1 MAFSKLSEPRSRNY
15 ENSPRSTWAESRSF
29 VSDRYTPQVID
40 HLVRP
45 RNGGEIQD
53 PSGRGESGHEACGD
67 VASFTVGISH
77 NVLEEVRYKVY
88 GCAACVAAGSAL
100 SELVEGKHLVEA
112 ARVSKTDIEDALG
125 GPLPI
130 GKEHALTLVLDAL
143 HKAFEDHWNR
153 TAGEMLLN
161 GAKTPGNGSRSVVAA
176 MSGGVDSAVT
186 ALLLKEAGYDVAT
199 VTFRLHDGEKGSRSC
214 CSPDTVLFARDTAHR
229 MGLPH
234 FTLNLKEL
242 FNKRVMQDFVGSY
255 KEGKTPNPCVACN
268 AHVKFH
274 ASAFLADEIGYHHV
288 ATGHYARVE
297 EGPTLGRPVDESKD
311 QTYVLWP
318 VPQELLARTVF
329 PLGEYRKTEVRAI
342 AEERGLA
349 VAYTP
354 ESQDICF
361 IPDGNYRRFVRKKV
375 AAEPGDVV
383 DGEGQVLGRHGGV
396 VDFTVGQRRGI
407 GVSAPTP
414 LYVTEVRP
422 SSGQVVVGRKRD
434 LEVREVAVRDLNLF
448 LDPEDAACV
457 QVRYNSHPVSC
468 TVEETTDGEWI
479 AHLDEPVMGVAPGQ
493 SAVFY
498 TEDGSR
504 VVGGG
509 VVARRAA

>member
-1 MAFSKLSEPRSRNY
+1 MA
-15 ENSPRSTWAESRSF
+15 
-29 VSDRYTPQVID
+29 DRYNPQVIE

-45 RNGGEIQD
+45 RRVGEVPD
-53 PSGRGESGHEACGD
+53 PSGVGESGDSACGD
-67 VASFTVGISH
+67 VARFSVRIEA
-77 NVLEEVRYKVY
+77 NVITDVRYKVY
-88 GCAACVAAGSAL
+88 GCAACIAAGSAL
-100 SELVEGKHLVEA
+100 AELVNDRPLLEA
-112 ARVSKTDIEDALG
+112 ARVSKKDVQEALG
-125 GPLPI
+125 GPLPP

-143 HKAFEDHWNR
+143 HKAFEDHLNR
-153 TAGEMLLN
+153 EGGEALVGGYGGN
-161 GAKTPGNGSRSVVAA
+161 VRAPVGALRRSAPTGVVAA

-199 VTFRLHDGEKGSRSC
+199 VTFRLHDGDKGSRSC

-242 FNKRVMQDFVGSY
+242 FNRRVMRDFAGSY
-255 KEGKTPNPCVACN
+255 KEGRTPNPCVACN

-274 ASAFLADEIGYHHV
+274 AAAFLADRLGFEKV
-288 ATGHYARVE
+288 ATGHYAKVAD
-297 EGPTLGRPVDESKD
+297 GPALARPVDERKD

-318 VPQELLARTVF
+318 IPRELLARTVF
-329 PLGEYRKTEVRAI
+329 PLGEYRKTEVRRI

-361 IPDGNYRRFVRKKV
+361 IPDGDYRGFVRKKV
-375 AAEPGDVV
+375 TAEPGDVV
-383 DGEGQVLGRHGGV
+383 DREGAVLGRHEGV

-422 SSGQVVVGRKRD
+422 QTNQVVVGRRGD
-434 LEVREVAVRDLNLF
+434 LEVREVRVRGMNWF
-448 LDPEDAACV
+448 LDPGDARFV
-457 QVRYNSHPVSC
+457 QVRYNSAPVAC
-468 TVEETTDGEWI
+468 GVERADASGEWV
-479 AHLDEPVMGVAPGQ
+479 ARLEEPVAGVAPGQ

-498 TEDGSR
+498 TADGER

-509 VVARRAA
+509 VVARRES

>member
-1 MAFSKLSEPRSRNY
+1 MANY
-15 ENSPRSTWAESRSF
+15 NPL
-29 VSDRYTPQVID
+29 VIE

-45 RNGGEIQD
+45 RNVGELEA
-53 PSGRGESGHEACGD
+53 PSGVGESGDAACGD
-67 VASFTVGISH
+67 LARFSIRIEENLLT
-77 NVLEEVRYKVY
+77 EVRYKVY
-88 GCAACVAAGSAL
+88 GCAACIAAGSAL
-100 SELVEGKHLVEA
+100 SELVHGGSLLKA
-112 ARVSKTDIEDALG
+112 ARVSKADLENSLG
-125 GPLPI
+125 GALPV

-143 HKAFEDHWNR
+143 HKALEDHWNQEGG
-153 TAGEMLLN
+153 AMLVEGYSGSSAN
-161 GAKTPGNGSRSVVAA
+161 GGRSVVAA

-186 ALLLKEAGYDVAT
+186 APLLKEAGYDVAT
-199 VTFRLHDGEKGSRSC
+199 VTFRLHDGERGSRSC

-242 FNKRVMQDFVGSY
+242 FYRRVMQDFVGSY
-255 KEGKTPNPCVACN
+255 SEGRTPNPCVACN

-274 ASAFLADEIGYHHV
+274 ASSFLADELGFHHV

-297 EGPTLGRPVDESKD
+297 EGPTLARPVDESKD

-318 VPQELLARTVF
+318 VPRDLLSRTIF

-361 IPDGNYRRFVRKKV
+361 IPDGDYRSFIRKKV
-375 AAEPGDVV
+375 TAKAGDVV
-383 DGEGQVLGRHGGV
+383 DDEGRVLGRHAGV

-414 LYVTEVRP
+414 LYVSEVRP
-422 SSGQVVVGRKRD
+422 HSGQVVVGRRQD
-434 LEVREVAVRDLNLF
+434 LEVCEVRVRDLNWF
-448 LDPEDAACV
+448 LDPEQAACV
-457 QVRYNSHPVSC
+457 QVRYNGSPVPC
-468 TVEETTDGEWI
+468 TVEETADGGWV
-479 AHLDEPVMGVAPGQ
+479 AYLDEPVMGVAPGQ

-498 TEDGSR
+498 TGDGEQ

-509 VVARRAA
+509 IVARSSS

>member
-1 MAFSKLSEPRSRNY
+1 M
-15 ENSPRSTWAESRSF
+15 
-29 VSDRYTPQVID
+29 VDRYRPKVIE

-45 RNGGEIQD
+45 RHVGELAE
-53 PSGRGESGHEACGD
+53 PSGVGESGDAACGD
-67 VASFTVGISH
+67 VALFTVNIED
-77 NVLEEVRYKVY
+77 NVLMDVAYKVY
-88 GCAACVAAGSAL
+88 GCAACIAAGSAL
-100 SELVEGKHLVEA
+100 AELVSGEHLLDAAQVSRADLEG
-112 ARVSKTDIEDALG
+112 SLG
-125 GPLPI
+125 GPLPL
-130 GKEHALTLVLDAL
+130 GKEHAMTLVLDAL
-143 HKAFEDHWNR
+143 HMAFEDYLNR
-153 TAGEMLLN
+153 EAGEMLVEGYGGAGAN
-161 GAKTPGNGSRSVVAA
+161 GGKSVVAA

-186 ALLLKEAGYDVAT
+186 ALLLKEAGYEVAT

-242 FNKRVMQDFVGSY
+242 FNRRVMQDFVGSY
-255 KEGKTPNPCVACN
+255 KEGRTPNPCVACN

-274 ASAFLADEIGYHHV
+274 AAAFLADQLGFEGV
-288 ATGHYARVE
+288 ATGHYARVAD
-297 EGPTLGRPVDESKD
+297 GPTLARPVDESKD

-318 VPQELLARTVF
+318 VPKDLLARTIF
-329 PLGEYRKTEVRAI
+329 PLGEYRKTEVRTI

-361 IPDGNYRRFVRKKV
+361 IPDGDYRRFVRKKV

-383 DGEGQVLGRHGGV
+383 DREGSVLGHHEGV
-396 VDFTVGQRRGI
+396 VDFTVGQRRGV

-422 SSGQVVVGRKRD
+422 QTNQVVVGRRRD
-434 LEVREVAVRDLNLF
+434 LEVREVRVRGLNWL
-448 LDPEDAACV
+448 LDPENARFV
-457 QVRYNSHPVSC
+457 QVRYNSAPTPC
-468 TVEETTDGEWI
+468 EVERGEASGEWV
-479 AHLDEPVMGVAPGQ
+479 ARLSEPVMGVAPGQ

-498 TEDGSR
+498 TGDGHR

-509 VVARRAA
+509 VVARHGS

>member
-1 MAFSKLSEPRSRNY
+1 M
-15 ENSPRSTWAESRSF
+15 
-29 VSDRYTPQVID
+29 SDRYSRQVVD

-45 RNGGEIQD
+45 RNTGEIAD
-53 PSGRGESGHEACGD
+53 ASGRGESGDAACGD
-67 VASFTVGISH
+67 VACFTVGLSD
-77 NVLEEVRYKVY
+77 NVLEQVRYKVY
-88 GCAACVAAGSAL
+88 GCAACIAAGSAL
-100 SELVEGKHLVEA
+100 ADMVEGKHLLDA
-112 ARVSKTDIEDALG
+112 ASVSRADLEGALG
-125 GPLPI
+125 GPLPT

-153 TAGEMLLN
+153 KAGDLLDAHR
-161 GAKTPGNGSRSVVAA
+161 GRRAGSKSVVAA

-186 ALLLKEAGYDVAT
+186 ALLLNEAGYDVAT

-242 FNKRVMQDFVGSY
+242 FDRRVMQDFVGSY
-255 KEGKTPNPCVACN
+255 SEGRTPNPCVACN

-274 ASAFLADEIGYHHV
+274 ASSFLADELGFHHV

-297 EGPTLGRPVDESKD
+297 EGPTLARPVDESKD

-318 VPQELLARTVF
+318 VPRDLLSRTIF
-329 PLGEYRKTEVRAI
+329 PLGDYRKTEVRAI

-361 IPDGNYRRFVRKKV
+361 IPDGDYRSFIRKKV
-375 AAEPGDVV
+375 AAVPGDVV
-383 DGEGQVLGRHGGV
+383 DNDGRVLGRHAGV

-414 LYVTEVRP
+414 LYVSEVRP
-422 SSGQVVVGRKRD
+422 HSDQVVVGRRQD
-434 LEVREVAVRDLNLF
+434 LEVREVRVRDLNWF
-448 LDPEDAACV
+448 LDPEEAASV
-457 QVRYNSHPVSC
+457 QVRYNGSPVPC
-468 TVEETTDGEWI
+468 TVEEVADGGWV
-479 AHLDEPVMGVAPGQ
+479 AYLDEPVIGVAPGQ

-498 TEDGSR
+498 TGDGER
-504 VVGGG
+504 VIGGG
-509 VVARRAA
+509 VVARRGC

>member
-1 MAFSKLSEPRSRNY
+1 M
-15 ENSPRSTWAESRSF
+15 
-29 VSDRYTPQVID
+29 SDRYNPRVIE

-45 RNGGEIQD
+45 RNVGELD
-53 PSGRGESGHEACGD
+53 SPSGVGESGDAACGD
-67 VASFTVGISH
+67 VARFTVEISE
-77 NVLEEVRYKVY
+77 NRLEDLRYKVY
-88 GCAACVAAGSAL
+88 GCAACIAAGSAL
-100 SELVEGKHLVEA
+100 SALVRGRRLLEA
-112 ARVSKTDIEDALG
+112 ARVSKSDLENALG
-125 GPLPI
+125 GPLPE
-130 GKEHALTLVLDAL
+130 GKGHALTLVLDAL
-143 HKAFEDHWNR
+143 HKAFEDYLNEE
-153 TAGEMLLN
+153 AGKMLVEGVLEGSGTN
-161 GAKTPGNGSRSVVAA
+161 GGKSVVAA

-199 VTFRLHDGEKGSRSC
+199 VTFRLHDGERGSRSC

-255 KEGKTPNPCVACN
+255 AAGRTPNPCVACN

-274 ASAFLADEIGYHHV
+274 AASFLADRLGFGHV
-288 ATGHYARVE
+288 ATGHYARVVE
-297 EGPTLGRPVDESKD
+297 EPGRVTMARPADTNKD

-318 VPQELLARTVF
+318 VPKDLLSRTIF
-329 PLGEYRKTEVRAI
+329 PLGEYRKEEVRGI
-342 AEERGLA
+342 AERRGLA

-361 IPDGNYRRFVRKKV
+361 IPDGNYRGFIRKKV
-375 AAEPGDVV
+375 KAEPGEIV
-383 DGEGQVLGRHGGV
+383 DREGQTLGRHAGV

-407 GVSAPTP
+407 GVSAQTP

-422 SSGQVVVGRKRD
+422 QKRQIVVGGRGD
-434 LEVREVAVRDLNLF
+434 LDVQEMRVGGLNWF
-448 LDPEDAACV
+448 LEPSEAEAV
-457 QVRYNSHPVSC
+457 QVRYNSRPVPC
-468 TVEETTDGEWI
+468 KVEGAGDEVRVRLEEPI
-479 AHLDEPVMGVAPGQ
+479 AGVAPGQ

-498 TEDGSR
+498 KEDL

-509 VVARRAA
+509 VVRRNT

>member
-1 MAFSKLSEPRSRNY
+1 SLMPDAYNPK
-15 ENSPRSTWAESRSF
+15 
-29 VSDRYTPQVID
+29 VVQ

-45 RNGGEIQD
+45 HNAGEIAEA
-53 PSGRGESGHEACGD
+53 SGRGESGDSACGD
-67 VASFTVGISH
+67 VVCFTVGIQA
-77 NVLEEVRYKVY
+77 NVVEEVRYRAY

-100 SELVEGKHLVEA
+100 AGLVDGMHLLEA
-112 ARVSKTDIEDALG
+112 ARVSRADLEEELG
-125 GPLPI
+125 GPLPA

-143 HKAFEDHWNR
+143 HKAFEDYLNR
-153 TAGEMLLN
+153 GTGEVLVNGYSGSGKDAGE
-161 GAKTPGNGSRSVVAA
+161 GVVAA

-186 ALLLKEAGYDVAT
+186 ALLLKEAGYEVAA
-199 VTFRLHDGEKGSRSC
+199 VTFRLHDGERGSRSC

-242 FNKRVMQDFVGSY
+242 FDRRVMQDFVGSY
-255 KEGKTPNPCVACN
+255 KEGRTPNPCVACN

-274 ASAFLADEIGYHHV
+274 AAAVLADELGFRHV
-288 ATGHYARVE
+288 ATGHYARVA
-297 EGPTLGRPVDESKD
+297 EGPTLARPLDESKD

-318 VPQELLARTVF
+318 VPKDLLARTVF

-375 AAEPGDVV
+375 VAEPGDVV
-383 DGEGQVLGRHGGV
+383 DRDGALLGRHEGV

-422 SSGQVVVGRKRD
+422 GTDQVVVGKKED
-434 LEVREVAVRDLNLF
+434 LEVLEVRVRGMNWF
-448 LDPEDAACV
+448 LEPADVRSV
-457 QVRYNSHPVSC
+457 QVRYNGSPIPC
-468 TVEETTDGEWI
+468 AVEEDVSGEWV
-479 AHLDEPVMGVAPGQ
+479 ARLAEPAVGVAPGQ

-498 TEDGSR
+498 AGDGER

-509 VVARRAA
+509 VVARRVS

>member
-1 MAFSKLSEPRSRNY
+1 MA
-15 ENSPRSTWAESRSF
+15 
-29 VSDRYTPQVID
+29 DRYTPQVMD
-40 HLVRP
+40 HLVHP
-45 RNGGEIQD
+45 RHVGEISD
-53 PSGRGESGHEACGD
+53 PSGTGESGHEACGD
-67 VASFTVGISH
+67 VVRFSVSIENNSLTD
-77 NVLEEVRYKVY
+77 VRYKAY
-88 GCAACVAAGSAL
+88 GCVACIAAGSAL
-100 SELVEGKHLVEA
+100 AELVAERPLLEA
-112 ARVSKTDIEDALG
+112 ASVSKDDVLEALG
-125 GPLPI
+125 GPLPL
-130 GKEHALTLVLDAL
+130 GKEHALTLVVDAL
-143 HKAFEDHWNR
+143 HKAFEDHLNSE
-153 TAGEMLLN
+153 AGDMLVEGYGGDAKN
-161 GAKTPGNGSRSVVAA
+161 GAKGVVAA

-242 FNKRVMQDFVGSY
+242 FNRRVMRDFVGSY
-255 KEGKTPNPCVACN
+255 EKGRTPNPCVACN

-274 ASAFLADEIGYHHV
+274 AAAFLADRLGFEKV
-288 ATGHYARVE
+288 ATGHYARVAD
-297 EGPTLGRPVDESKD
+297 GPSLARPVDETKD

-318 VPQELLARTVF
+318 IPRDLLGRTVF
-329 PLGEYRKTEVRAI
+329 PLGDYRKTEVRRI
-342 AEERGLA
+342 AEDRGLA

-361 IPDGNYRRFVRKKV
+361 IPDGDYRGFIRKKV
-375 AAEPGDVV
+375 EATPGDVV
-383 DGEGQVLGRHGGV
+383 DREGAVLGRHAGV

-422 SSGQVVVGRKRD
+422 KTNQVVVGRKRD
-434 LEVREVAVRDLNLF
+434 LEVSEVRVRGMNWF
-448 LDPEDAACV
+448 LDPGEAASV
-457 QVRYNSHPVSC
+457 QVRYNSAPVAC
-468 TVEETTDGEWI
+468 EVVEGEAEGEWV
-479 AHLDEPVMGVAPGQ
+479 ARLAEPVAGVAPGQ

-498 TEDGSR
+498 SGDGER

-509 VVARRAA
+509 VVARRGA

>member
-1 MAFSKLSEPRSRNY
+1 MSDSYSR
-15 ENSPRSTWAESRSF
+15 
-29 VSDRYTPQVID
+29 QVVD

-45 RNGGEIQD
+45 RNTGEITGA
-53 PSGRGESGHEACGD
+53 SGRGESGDASCGD
-67 VASFTVGISH
+67 VACFTVGISG
-77 NVLEEVRYKVY
+77 NVLEQVRYKVY
-88 GCAACVAAGSAL
+88 GCAACIAAGSAL
-100 SELVEGKHLVEA
+100 AEMVEGKHLLDA
-112 ARVSKTDIEDALG
+112 ARVSRTDLEDALG
-125 GPLPI
+125 GALPA
-130 GKEHALTLVLDAL
+130 GKGHALTLVLDAL
-143 HKAFEDHWNR
+143 HKAFEGHWNR
-153 TAGEMLLN
+153 KAGEMLDAHGGR
-161 GAKTPGNGSRSVVAA
+161 GAGGKSVVVA

-234 FTLNLKEL
+234 FTLDLKEL
-242 FNKRVMQDFVGSY
+242 FHRRVMQDFVGSY
-255 KEGKTPNPCVACN
+255 SEGKTPNPCVACN

-274 ASAFLADEIGYHHV
+274 ASSFLADELGFHHV

-297 EGPTLGRPVDESKD
+297 EGPTLARPVDESKD

-318 VPQELLARTVF
+318 VPRNLLSRTIF
-329 PLGEYRKTEVRAI
+329 PLGEYHKTEVRAI

-361 IPDGNYRRFVRKKV
+361 IPDGNYRSFIRKEV

-383 DGEGQVLGRHGGV
+383 DREGRVLGRHAGV

-414 LYVTEVRP
+414 LYVSEVRP
-422 SSGQVVVGRKRD
+422 RSGQVVVGRRQD
-434 LEVREVAVRDLNLF
+434 LEVREVRVRDLNWF
-448 LDPEDAACV
+448 LDPESAACV
-457 QVRYNSHPVSC
+457 QVRYNSSPVPC
-468 TVEETTDGEWI
+468 TVEEAADGGW
-479 AHLDEPVMGVAPGQ
+479 AAYLDEPVVGVAPGQ

-498 TEDGSR
+498 TGDGER

-509 VVARRAA
+509 VVARGGS

>member
-1 MAFSKLSEPRSRNY
+1 M
-15 ENSPRSTWAESRSF
+15 T
-29 VSDRYTPQVID
+29 DRYNPQVIE

-45 RNGGEIQD
+45 RNAGELAD
-53 PSGRGESGHEACGD
+53 PSGVGESGDAACGD
-67 VASFTVGISH
+67 VARFTVRVED
-77 NVLEEVRYKVY
+77 NLLTDVRYKVY
-88 GCAACVAAGSAL
+88 GCAACIAAGSAL
-100 SELVEGKHLVEA
+100 AEMVEGEHLLAA
-112 ARVSKTDIEDALG
+112 ARVSRADLEGSLG
-125 GPLPI
+125 GPLPL

-143 HKAFEDHWNR
+143 HKAFEDHMNR
-153 TAGEMLLN
+153 EAGDMLVEGVLE
-161 GAKTPGNGSRSVVAA
+161 GADASDGKSVVAA

-186 ALLLKEAGYDVAT
+186 ALLLKEAGYEVAT

-214 CSPDTVLFARDTAHR
+214 CSPDTVLFARDSAHR

-242 FNKRVMQDFVGSY
+242 FNRRVMRDFVGSY
-255 KEGKTPNPCVACN
+255 KEGRTPNPCVACN

-274 ASAFLADEIGYHHV
+274 AAAFLADRLGFYHV
-288 ATGHYARVE
+288 ATGHYARVAK
-297 EGPTLGRPVDESKD
+297 GPTLARPADEKKD

-318 VPQELLARTVF
+318 VPKSLLARTVF
-329 PLGEYRKTEVRAI
+329 PLGEYRKTEVRKV

-361 IPDGNYRRFVRKKV
+361 IPDGDYRRFIRKNV
-375 AAEPGDVV
+375 VAEPGDVV
-383 DGEGQVLGRHGGV
+383 DPGGKVLGKHAGV

-407 GVSAPTP
+407 GVSTPTP

-422 SSGQVVVGRKRD
+422 ATKQVVVGRRRD
-434 LEVREVAVRDLNLF
+434 LEVREIRVRGLNWF
-448 LDPEDAACV
+448 LDPEEARLV
-457 QVRYNSHPVSC
+457 QVRYNGTPVPC
-468 TVEETTDGEWI
+468 EVEEDGVSGEWV
-479 AHLDEPVMGVAPGQ
+479 ARLADPVVGVAPGQ

-498 TEDGSR
+498 AGDNHR

-509 VVARRAA
+509 VVSQRTS

>member
-1 MAFSKLSEPRSRNY
+1 
-15 ENSPRSTWAESRSF
+15 
-29 VSDRYTPQVID
+29 V
-40 HLVRP
+40 
-45 RNGGEIQD
+45 GEVPD
-53 PSGRGESGHEACGD
+53 PSGAGESGDGACGD
-67 VASFTVGISH
+67 VARFSVRIEANILT
-77 NVLEEVRYKVY
+77 EVRYKVY
-88 GCAACVAAGSAL
+88 VCAACIAAGSAL
-100 SELVEGKHLVEA
+100 AELVNERSLLEA
-112 ARVSKTDIEDALG
+112 ARVSKEDVQEALG
-125 GPLPI
+125 GPLPL

-143 HKAFEDHWNR
+143 HKAFEDHLNR
-153 TAGEMLLN
+153 EAGEMLVEGYGGTGN
-161 GAKTPGNGSRSVVAA
+161 SGAKGVVAA

-242 FNKRVMQDFVGSY
+242 FNRRVMRDFVGSY
-255 KEGKTPNPCVACN
+255 KEGMTPNPCVACN

-274 ASAFLADEIGYHHV
+274 AAAFLADRLGFEKV
-288 ATGHYARVE
+288 ATGHYARVAD
-297 EGPTLGRPVDESKD
+297 GPALARPEDENKD

-318 VPQELLARTVF
+318 IPKELLERTVF
-329 PLGEYRKTEVRAI
+329 PLGEYRKTEVRRI

-361 IPDGNYRRFVRKKV
+361 IPDGDYRGFIRKKL
-375 AAEPGDVV
+375 AAQPGDVV
-383 DGEGQVLGRHGGV
+383 DQEGAVLGRHEGV

-407 GVSAPTP
+407 RVSAPTP

-422 SSGQVVVGRKRD
+422 QTNQVVVGRRRD
-434 LEVREVAVRDLNLF
+434 LEVREVRVRGMNWF
-448 LDPEDAACV
+448 LDPEDARFV
-457 QVRYNSHPVSC
+457 QVRYNSVPVAC
-468 TVEETTDGEWI
+468 GVERGEASGEWV
-479 AHLDEPVMGVAPGQ
+479 ARLEEPVAGVAPGQ

-498 TEDGSR
+498 TRDGER

-509 VVARRAA
+509 VVARRDP